1 MKFYIDFKTNSIYM
15 YLSLTLTYAS
25 MFFPIFGIFYRNAI
39 QYSLKITTQIPGQG
53 LGRPGFFPI
62 QSALSLRFWVANVAR
77 EHFGLNLRSKFPLP
91 DRVVDENF
99 YPGVN

>member
-1 MKFYIDFKTNSIYM
+1 MH
-15 YLSLTLTYAS
+15 L
-25 MFFPIFGIFYRNAI
+25 MFFSIFRFWIFYRNAI

>member
-1 MKFYIDFKTNSIYM
+1 MH
-15 YLSLTLTYAS
+15 LC
-25 MFFPIFGIFYRNAI
+25 FFSIFGIFYRNAI

>member
-1 MKFYIDFKTNSIYM
+1 MKILYRFQKRLNFI

-25 MFFPIFGIFYRNAI
+25 MFFLIFGIFYRNAI